1 MPLAF
6 MIRCVA
12 WSTTHQEPP
21 RRSPR
26 LLRRSNVNWF
36 VLCRI
41 VISEHQGSLPALN
54 IVSLAVIRSRSC
66 SIVVVARTNAFLT
79 MCAMRL
85 ITTLVCE
92 LAALC
97 IRCKRRRLREV
108 VASRFNID
116 LTGVSACCIQD
127 HHFDERFVSVLRG
140 VVRFSRD
147 C

>member
-1 MPLAF
+1 MFDCCCCAGK
-6 MIRCVA
+6 
-12 WSTTHQEPP
+12 
-21 RRSPR
+21 
-26 LLRRSNVNWF
+26 
-36 VLCRI
+36 RI
-41 VISEHQGSLPALN
+41 FHHVRDE
-54 IVSLAVIRSRSC
+54 R
-66 SIVVVARTNAFLT
+66 
-79 MCAMRL
+79 

-108 VASRFNID
+108 VASRFNLD

-140 VVRFSRD
+140 VVRFNRD